1 MPVFIKSVSTG
12 EIQLTGHN
20 IANII
25 KEVITHIG
33 VNKVTAVVTD
43 NAANMRAAW
52 DILEAEYSHI
62 FCNGCAAHTFNL
74 LVKDI
79 CDTEACSAILEK
91 CRFITH
97 FVKSRTAVMERFRAV
112 CSCFISSKETFN
124 IKEVLYIHVKQG
136 GILSRDVFAEF

>member
-1 MPVFIKSVSTG
+1 MTISNLKNKPVFIKSVSTG

-79 CDTEACSAILEK
+79 CDTEACSAILEIYHTLCK
-91 CRFITH
+91 I
-97 FVKSRTAVMERFRAV
+97 
-112 CSCFISSKETFN
+112 
-124 IKEVLYIHVKQG
+124 
-136 GILSRDVFAEF
+136 